1 MRVSKTIGRV
11 LKIGTLWCT
20 LGLIG
25 SVLLQ
30 IYARFFMDNAPS
42 WTEEASRLLF
52 IYAVSF
58 ASGLAVKNR
67 YYVHLDTFYNSFG
80 TRLKKNLILII
91 PIVNFILFGVLTIYS
106 IKFVILGIP
115 EKSPSLGF
123 SMAFAFCSISI
134 MGLSVCFYTY
144 KEIIRAIKNYKG

>member
-1 MRVSKTIGRV
+1 MSTSKTIGRV

-25 SVLLQ
+25 TVLLQ
-30 IYARFFMDNAPS
+30 IYARFFMDSAPS
-42 WTEEASRLLF
+42 WTEEASRLFF

-58 ASGLAVKNR
+58 ASGLAVKTR

-80 TRLKKNLILII
+80 TRLKKKLTLII
-91 PIVNFILFGVLTIYS
+91 PIINFILFGILTAYS
-106 IKFVILGIP
+106 IESVMLGIS

-123 SMAFAFCSISI
+123 SMAFAFCSITV

-144 KEIIRAIKNYKG
+144 KEILRAIKNREG

>member
-1 MRVSKTIGRV
+1 MSTSKTIGRV
-11 LKIGTLWCT
+11 LKFGTLWCT

-42 WTEEASRLLF
+42 WTEEASRLFF
-52 IYAVSF
+52 IYAISF
-58 ASGLAVKNR
+58 ASGLAVKTR

-80 TRLKKNLILII
+80 TRMKRNLNLII
-91 PIVNFILFGVLTIYS
+91 PIINFIVFGILTAYS
-106 IKFVILGIP
+106 IEFVMLGIP

-123 SMAFAFCSISI
+123 SMAFAFCSIFI
-134 MGLSVCFYTY
+134 MGLSICFYTY
-144 KEIIRAIKNYKG
+144 KEIIRAVKNRKR